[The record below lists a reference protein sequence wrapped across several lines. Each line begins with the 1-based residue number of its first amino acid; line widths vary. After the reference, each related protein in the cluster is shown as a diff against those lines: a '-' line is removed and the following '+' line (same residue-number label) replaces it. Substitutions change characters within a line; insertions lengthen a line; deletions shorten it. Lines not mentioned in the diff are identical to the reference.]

1 MTMIGMQKATLM
13 VLCYTPHL
21 LRRSW
26 FALKTRELLTIK
38 VVIWRI
44 VHVSYH
50 GTHQLLSQAVLS
62 SNLTCH
68 SIVHDDYHS
77 IWVPTTRSLR

>member
-26 FALKTRELLTIK
+26 FARNT
-38 VVIWRI
+38 
-44 VHVSYH
+44 
-50 GTHQLLSQAVLS
+50 
-62 SNLTCH
+62 
-68 SIVHDDYHS
+68 
-77 IWVPTTRSLR
+77 